1 MFFLSHCKHLEGV
14 NCVFNYV
21 DHKSVKE
28 YVCFTE
34 EVNLIGVQLS
44 RPLVPKPTAKSIGIS
59 SKLLVKFHF
68 RKSG

>member
-1 MFFLSHCKHLEGV
+1 MFFLSHCKHLKGA

-44 RPLVPKPTAKSIGIS
+44 RPLVPKLTAKNTGIS
-59 SKLLVKFHF
+59 SKLLVKFHL